1 MRDPNFKIDKAYTDK
16 AWKEMEGVLDRHIPV
31 KPPFL
36 KIRYSL
42 LLLLFF
48 LLGGSAAIYLT
59 YQAGGESNHN
69 DTVPQLEDVVVSEAI
84 SQSEIAQREQ
94 LKQDIIQK
102 EESAVNHSPS
112 IHSTESKSVN
122 TDHIN
127 LSETD
132 NNAEGSQIL
141 DNRILPSQRTYN
153 EEKPL
158 LESKSEQKTFQDIQ
172 PVQVLEPMM
181 MDKPNSNIPR
191 HVSYQYPFIPTL
203 FPKLLA
209 ENDWIASASG
219 FLWTDKNG
227 NQITPVSKVKKP
239 LSGLG
244 IQLSTRLLD
253 DFSPN
258 AELGLNWGLSVS
270 PKWRVR
276 PGIGLGFDNYQ
287 WSSPAYEATLRTHF
301 AGSFSSI
308 AFTERERKGYMV
320 LSMDILYAI
329 HNRVFISVGGGRR
342 MYNSS
347 RFESEALIGSPSVDP
362 NEMDFGNV
370 SSARLYI
377 QPSSAINYFQTGV
390 SYKLN
395 ASLYLTTSYLLQLN
409 SGVNDTRLGNIPN
422 ADINPGKRQEWRMG
436 INYDF

>member
-16 AWKEMEGVLDRHIPV
+16 AWKEMEGVLNQHLPV

-36 KIRYSL
+36 KKRYNL

-48 LLGGSAAIYLT
+48 LLGGSTAIYLT
-59 YQAGGESNHN
+59 YQAGGDGNHN
-69 DTVPQLEDVVVSEAI
+69 DTVSQLEDVVVSEAVP
-84 SQSEIAQREQ
+84 QSEIAQREQ

-102 EESAVNHSPS
+102 EESAVNHSP
-112 IHSTESKSVN
+112 IIQSTESKSVN
-122 TDHIN
+122 TEHIN

-132 NNAEGSQIL
+132 KNAEGSQTT
-141 DNRILPSQRTYN
+141 DNSIISSQRTQK
-153 EEKPL
+153 EENL
-158 LESKSEQKTFQDIQ
+158 LLGSKSEKKTLQDIQ

-181 MDKPNSNIPR
+181 MDNLNLRMLR

-203 FPKLLA
+203 FPKILA
-209 ENDWIASASG
+209 GNDWIASASG
-219 FLWTDKNG
+219 LLWIDKNG

-239 LSGLG
+239 LDGLG
-244 IQLSTRLLD
+244 IQLSARLLD
-253 DFSPN
+253 GFRPN

-270 PKWRVR
+270 PRWRVR

-287 WSSPAYEATLRTHF
+287 WSSPAYEASLRTHF
-301 AGSFSSI
+301 VSSFSSI

-320 LSMDILYAI
+320 VSMDILYAI
-329 HNRVFISVGGGRR
+329 HNRVFIAAGGGRR
-342 MYNSS
+342 MYNTGL
-347 RFESEALIGSPSVDP
+347 FESEALSGSPSMNP

-370 SSARLYI
+370 SSERLYI
-377 QPSSAINYFQTGV
+377 QPSSAINYFQAGV

-409 SGVNDTRLGNIPN
+409 SGIKDTRLGNVPN
-422 ADINPGKRQEWRMG
+422 ADINPGKRQEWRIG